1 MADSYDMISAIRKRW
16 QHRLEDG
23 QFRAD
28 YEAWLRDPR
37 TVEII
42 DVMREALY
50 RPALPMAVLSGD
62 SAIFAQGFSEGV
74 FMTMDTLRN
83 LRPEP
88 KPEPF
93 KEPDYGAEDLK
104 ETANE
109 QQKERSE
116 E

>member
-1 MADSYDMISAIRKRW
+1 MADFYDMISAIRKRW

-23 QFRAD
+23 QFRTD

-37 TVEII
+37 TVAIT

-50 RPALPMAVLSGD
+50 RPALPQAVLSGD

-74 FMTMDTLRN
+74 FSYHDCMLN

-88 KPEPF
+88 KPEEL
-93 KEPDYGAEDLK
+93 KEPDYGREDLEAAK
-104 ETANE
+104 DE

-116 E
+116 